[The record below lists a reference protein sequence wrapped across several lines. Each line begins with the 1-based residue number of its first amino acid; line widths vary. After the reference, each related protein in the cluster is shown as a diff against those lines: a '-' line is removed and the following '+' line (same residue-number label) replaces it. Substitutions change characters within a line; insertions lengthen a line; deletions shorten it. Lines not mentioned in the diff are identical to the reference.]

1 LWFTYNF
8 NKNIIELIPH
18 QIKAHDRD
26 LECYII
32 DIKDIHI
39 DTPPPPRICN
49 MSTSD
54 SCNEGASISNDDV
67 CDVNDKLQNM
77 STVDKDNDTSVC
89 ANCGM
94 EGASNMCAKCKQVK
108 YCNAVCK
115 KVHKKKHKKDCEE
128 HIRLAA
134 EHEAKLF
141 KEPPVAEDCPI
152 CFLTLPSLYTG
163 YKYQTCCGKLICS
176 GCIHAPLYDNQGNKV
191 DNKKCPFCRV
201 VTPESDEEVI
211 KRMMKRVEVD
221 DPSALC
227 RTGNWYVDGLNGF
240 PQDYNKGLELYL
252 RAGELGYSAA
262 YGSIGWA
269 YDNGEGVDQDEEKA
283 NHYYELAAMKGCAIS
298 RYNLGNKEHR
308 AGNYDRALKHYM
320 IAVGDGHADSLQEI
334 QDLFTNGQVTK
345 EDYTKALRLYQ
356 EYLSEIKSRQ
366 RDEAAAADEE
376 CRYY

>member
-115 KVHKKKHKKDCEE
+115 KVHKRSTRKIVRNILDLLLSM
-128 HIRLAA
+128 R
-134 EHEAKLF
+134 
-141 KEPPVAEDCPI
+141 
-152 CFLTLPSLYTG
+152 PSYS
-163 YKYQTCCGKLICS
+163 KNHPWQKIV
-176 GCIHAPLYDNQGNKV
+176 Q
-191 DNKKCPFCRV
+191 
-201 VTPESDEEVI
+201 
-211 KRMMKRVEVD
+211 
-221 DPSALC
+221 SASL
-227 RTGNWYVDGLNGF
+227 
-240 PQDYNKGLELYL
+240 LYL
-252 RAGELGYSAA
+252 LFIRGT
-262 YGSIGWA
+262 
-269 YDNGEGVDQDEEKA
+269 NTR
-283 NHYYELAAMKGCAIS
+283 H
-298 RYNLGNKEHR
+298 
-308 AGNYDRALKHYM
+308 
-320 IAVGDGHADSLQEI
+320 AVES
-334 QDLFTNGQVTK
+334 
-345 EDYTKALRLYQ
+345 
-356 EYLSEIKSRQ
+356 
-366 RDEAAAADEE
+366 
-376 CRYY
+376 